1 MAISCRPVCWCDLA
15 FVQRLLSQQQLPQ
28 MSQVFRTLRAG
39 AYTRS
44 LAFDPESEFLAS
56 VSAEGTLQIW
66 DMADGKVK
74 YAQKRVAP
82 KVASCC
88 ISALLSFYA
97 APTFASALQQPIV
110 RIHHADTDAALQVT
124 CLLLSCNAD
133 RFSTV

>member
-1 MAISCRPVCWCDLA
+1 
-15 FVQRLLSQQQLPQ
+15 

-88 ISALLSFYA
+88 ISALLCVYTVYSGY
-97 APTFASALQQPIV
+97 TGYSASALQQPIV
-110 RIHHADTDAALQVT
+110 RIHHADTDTALQVT
-124 CLLLSCNAD
+124 CLRLLCNAA
-133 RFSTV
+133 

>member
-1 MAISCRPVCWCDLA
+1 LP
-15 FVQRLLSQQQLPQ
+15 SQQQLPQ

-97 APTFASALQQPIV
+97 APSFASALQRPIV
-110 RIHHADTDAALQVT
+110 MTHHADTDTALQVI
-124 CLLLSCNAD
+124 LPNAVMQ
-133 RFSTV
+133 S

>member
-1 MAISCRPVCWCDLA
+1 MK
-15 FVQRLLSQQQLPQ
+15 LPQ

-44 LAFDPESEFLAS
+44 LAFDPENEFLAS

-82 KVASCC
+82 KVASYC

-97 APTFASALQQPIV
+97 GPTSASAMRNQL
-110 RIHHADTDAALQVT
+110 HHADTDKALQVNLPSPVMQ
-124 CLLLSCNAD
+124 C
-133 RFSTV
+133 

>member
-1 MAISCRPVCWCDLA
+1 MATSSQSVCYSGLSLYKDCQQTSNSCP
-15 FVQRLLSQQQLPQ
+15 

-66 DMADGKVK
+66 NMADGKVK

-88 ISALLSFYA
+88 IPALLSFYA
-97 APTFASALQQPIV
+97 APTLA
-110 RIHHADTDAALQVT
+110 
-124 CLLLSCNAD
+124 
-133 RFSTV
+133 STVAILPC

>member
-1 MAISCRPVCWCDLA
+1 
-15 FVQRLLSQQQLPQ
+15 

-82 KVASCC
+82 KVAS
-88 ISALLSFYA
+88 SALLSFYA
-97 APTFASALQQPIV
+97 APTLASAKQQPIA
-110 RIHHADTDAALQVT
+110 ILHHADTDTALQT
-124 CLLLSCNAD
+124 LLPTPVMQ
-133 RFSTV
+133 R